1 MSLPTKNL
9 DDRTFQQL
17 VDEARRRIAASCPTW
32 TDHNVSDPG
41 ITLVELFAWMTEMIL
56 YRLNQVPEKNYV
68 KFMELLGLRLREP
81 EPAHTE
87 VTFYLSSPQGS
98 KIVVPSGTEVATV
111 RTETRPATVF
121 TTDADLE
128 VDPPTLM
135 ALVTRGVTVDKSG
148 DAKRRYQSHNLKQLG
163 VSGYQFAA
171 FSGAPKVGDALY
183 FGFENDLSDHV
194 LGLELECESALG
206 TGIDPS
212 NPPWHWE
219 VWHGGEGDDRWRPAV
234 VEEDTT
240 GGMNQT
246 GLVRLRLP
254 RMRPRE
260 LGKQRGYWVR
270 CRVTEPEVEGTNY
283 EKSPMLRDVMA
294 GSWGGTVHATHS
306 SLVRDEVIG
315 RSDGSPGQLFQVENR
330 PLLRRK
336 EGETIEVRQQGEEEP
351 WEAWEEVGDFSESR
365 PEHKHF
371 TCDSRTGEVR
381 FGPALRQPDGSV
393 RAFGAIPPRGAS
405 IRFRA
410 YRHGGGVE
418 GNVQAG
424 MLTVLKTSIPYIDS
438 VVNHMGAIGGMDA
451 ESIELAQ
458 VRAPHWLRSRGRAV
472 TPEDYESL
480 AMEADPRVH
489 RTRCVQPG
497 PTGGNGTSSGQ
508 VFLMLVPKV
517 ARPEARLTLEQLRI
531 SDDLR
536 ESVAAYLDDYRLLTV
551 RLDIR
556 EPEYIWVSVAL
567 EISAT
572 PNADPERVRV
582 DVEQRL
588 HRLLN
593 PVMGGPEGVGW
604 PFGRDLYPSD
614 IYASLQ
620 GVAGVEYIES
630 MSLRLAPPEG
640 EPKDVSGGVSVPV
653 HGLVASAEHKV
664 NVK

>member
-9 DDRTFQQL
+9 DDRTFQEL

-68 KFMELLGLRLREP
+68 KFMDLLGLRLREP

-98 KIVVPSGTEVATV
+98 MIIVPSGTEVATV
-111 RTETRPATVF
+111 RTETRPAIVF
-121 TTDADLE
+121 TTDSDLE
-128 VDPPTLM
+128 IDPPRLIS
-135 ALVTRGVTVDKSG
+135 LITRSVEGGEEGK
-148 DAKRRYQSHNLKQLG
+148 ARNQSHNLKQLG

-171 FSGAPKVGDALY
+171 FSPAPQIGDALY
-183 FGFENDLSDHV
+183 FGFENDLSEHV
-194 LGLELECESALG
+194 IGLELACESALG

-212 NPPWHWE
+212 NPPWQWE

-246 GLVRLRLP
+246 GLVRLRMP
-254 RMRPRE
+254 RMRSRE
-260 LGKQRGYWVR
+260 LGKRRGYWVR
-270 CRVTEPEVEGTNY
+270 CRVTAPEVEGTNY
-283 EKSPMLRDVMA
+283 EKSPMVRDVNA

-306 SLVRDEVIG
+306 SLVRNEVIG
-315 RSDGSPGQLFQVENR
+315 RSDGSPGQLFQVENK

-336 EGETIEVRQQGEEEP
+336 EGETIQVRRQGEEED
-351 WEAWEEVGDFSESR
+351 WVAWEEAADFSESH
-365 PEHKHF
+365 PDDKHF

-393 RAFGAIPPRGAS
+393 RAFGAIPPRGAT
-405 IRFRA
+405 IRFKA

-424 MLTVLKTSIPYIDS
+424 MLTVLKTSIPYIDG
-438 VVNHMGAIGGMDA
+438 VVNHSGATGGMDA
-451 ESIELAQ
+451 ETIELAQ

-480 AMEADPRVH
+480 AQEADPRVH
-489 RTRCVQPG
+489 RARCVQPA
-497 PTGGNGTSSGQ
+497 PSGGNGASSGQ

-517 ARPEARLTLEQLRI
+517 ARPEGRLTLEQLRI
-531 SDDLR
+531 SDELR
-536 ESVAAYLDDYRLLTV
+536 ESVAAYLDGYRLLTV

-556 EPEYIWVSVAL
+556 EPEYVWVSVDL
-567 EISAT
+567 DISAM
-572 PNADPERVRV
+572 PNADPERVQAE
-582 DVEQRL
+582 VESRL

-593 PVMGGPEGVGW
+593 PIIGGPEGTGW

-620 GVAGVEYIES
+620 GVSGIQYISS
-630 MSLRLAPPEG
+630 MTLHLAAPG
-640 EPKDVSGGVSVPV
+640 AEPKEVTGGVTVPV

-664 NVK
+664 SVK